1 MEQKK
6 YIKIQRLKEENMR
19 GFKTC
24 DRIVVQEKIDGA
36 NFSVKYDEDTD
47 SILAF
52 SRNFPLSENNT
63 LSGAWDWAQRLDK
76 EAVKEA
82 LGTNLILFGEWLVQH
97 VVEYPEDRYGKAY
110 FYDVLNADTEE
121 YLEQDE
127 VEKIVKKLGLIYV
140 PVFYRGEFES
150 WEHLMQ
156 FVGKTDLGGEKGEGI
171 VVKNMTRINDKK
183 LQQPWYTKIVS
194 AEYSETAKVF
204 IKPMSAKMEKKL
216 ERAALVKTIVT
227 EVRVKKLI
235 LKMADEGVIPADWNS
250 EHLPIIK
257 KNIGKAIYDDCIS
270 EEPETMEKIGK
281 NFSGMFFAV
290 VMEIVEDIVDK
301 RS

>member
-19 GFKTC
+19 GFKKG
-24 DRIVVQEKIDGA
+24 DRILVQEKIDGS
-36 NFSVKYDEDTD
+36 NFSIKYDEDTD

-63 LSGAWDWAQRLDK
+63 LSGAWNWAQRLNK
-76 EAVKEA
+76 EEVKEV
-82 LGTNLILFGEWLVQH
+82 LGTKLILFGEWLVQH
-97 VVEYPEDRYGKAY
+97 IVEYPKERYRKAY
-110 FYDVLNADTEE
+110 FYDVLNVETEE
-121 YLEQDE
+121 YLEQEE
-127 VEKIVKKLGLIYV
+127 VERIVKKLGLIYV
-140 PVFYRGEFES
+140 PVFYTGEFES

-183 LQQPWYTKIVS
+183 SQQPWYTKIVS
-194 AEYSETAKVF
+194 AEYSETANVF
-204 IKPMSAKMEKKL
+204 IKPMSAKMEKKTAL
-216 ERAALVKTIVT
+216 VALVKTIVT
-227 EVRVKKLI
+227 EVRVMKLVH
-235 LKMADEGVIPADWNS
+235 KMADEGIIPADWNR

-257 KNIGKAIYDDCIS
+257 KNIGKALYDDCIS
-270 EEPETMEKIGK
+270 EEPEIMEKIGK
-281 NFSGMFFAV
+281 NFSGAAFAV
-290 VMEIVEDIVDK
+290 AMEIVESMLDK